1 MQKKIII
8 LAFLLFQSPILP
20 ATIIF
25 DLNGV
30 LVYQNKF
37 KICTNAGLYTL
48 ARYVLTNG
56 PFIKNLFTT
65 TLHAVPYDTHTIETP
80 EDQDG
85 NALPPI
91 MIGWLKGE
99 IDGNQLINHVENFLA
114 STPECCKTSSK
125 KLLINSLTRAVFA
138 PKSFAQATCFYK
150 DIITLVKDCKNAGH
164 KVYVLS
170 NWDKAS
176 FAYIQQW
183 YPEFCELF
191 DGIEISGNIDMIKPQ
206 KKIYEYIINKYNLDP
221 TKTAFI
227 DDQRINIRAAK
238 KCGLFGMHCTQKK
251 GLFLSSPDT
260 QKIRNKINAWLISI
274 NDTCIN

>member
-1 MQKKIII
+1 MCKKIIL
-8 LAFLLFQSPILP
+8 LAFLLFQLTIFP

-30 LVYQNKF
+30 LVYQNKL
-37 KICTNAGLYTL
+37 KVCLNAGLYTL
-48 ARYVLTNG
+48 ARYVLTHG

-65 TLHAVPYDTHTIETP
+65 TLNAVPYDTNVIEAP

-99 IDGNQLINHVENFLA
+99 IDGNQLVDHVEQFLA

-125 KLLINSLTRAVFA
+125 KRFISSLARAVFA

-150 DIITLVKDCKNAGH
+150 DAITLVKSCKAAGH
-164 KVYVLS
+164 KVYILS

-176 FAYIQQW
+176 FEYIQQW

-206 KKIYEYIINKYNLDP
+206 KEIYEYIINKYNLDP

-227 DDQRINIRAAK
+227 DDQRVNIRTAK
-238 KCGLFGMHCTQKK
+238 DCHLFGIQCTQKK
-251 GLFLSSPDT
+251 SFISSSPDT
-260 QKIRNKINAWLISI
+260 QKIRNKINAWLASI
-274 NDTCIN
+274 NEIYIN